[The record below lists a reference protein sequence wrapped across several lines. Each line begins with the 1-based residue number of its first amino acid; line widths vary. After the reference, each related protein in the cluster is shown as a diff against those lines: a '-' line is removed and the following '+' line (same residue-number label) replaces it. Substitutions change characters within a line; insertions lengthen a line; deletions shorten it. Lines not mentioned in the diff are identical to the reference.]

1 MQEET
6 LDILRKNLHDLPAK
20 GEIIFQEGEHNFFSQ
35 ALKEFA
41 QAVSEAAGGKI
52 SLSMKKSGSSLP
64 GLPALTIAGEH
75 SRNIHY
81 LALPEGYELH
91 PFIQAIKFLA
101 PGYAPLSD
109 KVKEVIATITTP
121 VEVRVFISHY
131 CTNCPQVV
139 ETVIKLASVNP
150 LVSAFII
157 DVHNFKE
164 LADKYHLKSVPATV
178 INNELVLFG
187 SITEEKLAEL
197 LAQKDTPLYGR
208 ELMRSLIESGL
219 TLKAADLICHE
230 KGREVILELFREG
243 DFFTRLGILV
253 TFEEALEKDPG
264 AIRGMVPQLIELLSH
279 QDHRIRGDIADLLGK
294 IGDPNAIPHLQ
305 KLTSD
310 PHPEVAEA
318 SAEALEV
325 LLSHLDEPPKI

>member
-20 GEIIFQEGEHNFFSQ
+20 GKIIFQEGEHNFFSQ
-35 ALKEFA
+35 ALKDFA
-41 QAVSEAAGGKI
+41 RAVSEAAGGKI
-52 SLSMKKSGSSLP
+52 SVSMKKGGSSLP
-64 GLPALTIAGEH
+64 GLPVLTISGEH

-81 LALPEGYELH
+81 LALPEGYELY

-101 PGYAPLSD
+101 PGYTPLSD
-109 KVKEVIATITTP
+109 KAKEAIATITTP
-121 VEVRVFISHY
+121 VEVRVFISPY

-157 DVHNFKE
+157 DVHNFRE
-164 LADKYHLKSVPATV
+164 LADEHHLKSVPATV

-197 LAQKDTPLYGR
+197 LAKKDTPLYGR
-208 ELMRSLIESGL
+208 ELMRSLIESGI

-230 KGREVILELFREG
+230 KGKEVILELFQEG

-264 AIRGMVPQLIELLSH
+264 AIQGMVPQLIELLSH

-305 KLTSD
+305 KLTGD

-318 SAEALEV
+318 SAEALEMI
-325 LLSHLDEPPKI
+325 LNHLDEPPKI